1 MLDGPGLG
9 PDRKVTPFIYEVE
22 GRVGKQR
29 YRDILEKMEKE
40 GQGKLFK
47 DPYFPANENV
57 LFDQR
62 INDKI
67 LEGSIEQRRK
77 RRRDLLRLK
86 WQNISFVRL
95 KNYYAKETDFT
106 LFN

>member
-1 MLDGPGLG
+1 LLDGPGLG

-47 DPYFPANENV
+47 DPYFPAN
-57 LFDQR
+57 
-62 INDKI
+62 
-67 LEGSIEQRRK
+67 
-77 RRRDLLRLK
+77 
-86 WQNISFVRL
+86 
-95 KNYYAKETDFT
+95 
-106 LFN
+106 

>member
-1 MLDGPGLG
+1 M
-9 PDRKVTPFIYEVE
+9 
-22 GRVGKQR
+22 
-29 YRDILEKMEKE
+29 
-40 GQGKLFK
+40 FK
-47 DPYFPANENV
+47 DPYFPATENI

-62 INDKI
+62 INEKI
-67 LEGSIEQRRK
+67 QEGSIEQRRL
-77 RRRDLLRLK
+77 RRRDLLKLK